1 MDFEQEF
8 EVIPVTRV
16 KITDTEAYSKH
27 PFRVVHNKALELLAE
42 DIKEHGLLNPI
53 LVRVLGFGGR
63 YEILSGHRRME
74 ALKLNG
80 ETEADVRIIKCTDIE
95 AANIVIKSNLLQRD
109 KILPSERAKVY
120 MLRNEC
126 LKKEK
131 GNLSTGWTKLDEN
144 TQKALAK
151 EFDVSK
157 SNIYEYIRLNYL
169 IDDLLILVDSGKIKI
184 KISVALSY
192 FSKECQSIIH
202 QYFFVDKKDILNS
215 EYVKK
220 IKKYR
225 NNLTIEILEKIT
237 AELGE
242 PKQKSER
249 YVDAFVKKY
258 VGKFHSE
265 QEMAD
270 VLEKLLIGY
279 LKDNKL
285 LDKKGGG

>member
-27 PFRVVHNKALELLAE
+27 PFRVVHNKALEMLAE

-131 GNLSTGWTKLDEN
+131 GNL
-144 TQKALAK
+144 
-151 EFDVSK
+151 
-157 SNIYEYIRLNYL
+157 
-169 IDDLLILVDSGKIKI
+169 
-184 KISVALSY
+184 
-192 FSKECQSIIH
+192 
-202 QYFFVDKKDILNS
+202 
-215 EYVKK
+215 
-220 IKKYR
+220 
-225 NNLTIEILEKIT
+225 
-237 AELGE
+237 
-242 PKQKSER
+242 
-249 YVDAFVKKY
+249 
-258 VGKFHSE
+258 
-265 QEMAD
+265 
-270 VLEKLLIGY
+270 
-279 LKDNKL
+279 
-285 LDKKGGG
+285 